1 MQIAYE
7 GLIYEM
13 MPTGGIARYFEELI
27 THLPED
33 CNPHLLIPEA
43 FRVKATHPNLKTH
56 YAKVKPPFHSA
67 FTKKLLA
74 RYWRKSRWGK
84 IEASFAGISADV
96 RHWTYY
102 CGLCQRPIPRSQ
114 IPNVITVYD
123 FIAEHHPEIDP
134 RGKHRQWLQQA
145 TTVADHVICISE
157 TTHNELCNRYPSAA
171 EKTSIIP
178 LGNSFKEIESAELP
192 EQLRNQDYLLFV
204 GRRNEYKNFSVL
216 WKAWKTVKTLYPG
229 LLLAAAGPPVSD
241 RECQTLAISRDE
253 SGFVPLGPVSDGT
266 LKTLYAKSKAFV
278 FPSRM
283 EGFGLPALEAM
294 ESGSIVLASDCAA
307 LKEVCGDAAR
317 YFHPDDETRLAE
329 LIDWVMNLPVT
340 ERLTAMQL
348 GKRRASSFSWEQVA
362 KKTTQVYQTVI
373 ANHSGTA

>member
-1 MQIAYE
+1 MTIAPV
-7 GLIYEM
+7 LANCSSS
-13 MPTGGIARYFEELI
+13 T
-27 THLPED
+27 
-33 CNPHLLIPEA
+33 
-43 FRVKATHPNLKTH
+43 
-56 YAKVKPPFHSA
+56 SA
-67 FTKKLLA
+67 SRRSPALA
-74 RYWRKSRWGK
+74 RGASPFMSGWSACWPLK
-84 IEASFAGISADV
+84 IHLWSASPPS
-96 RHWTYY
+96 
-102 CGLCQRPIPRSQ
+102 
-114 IPNVITVYD
+114 PN
-123 FIAEHHPEIDP
+123 
-134 RGKHRQWLQQA
+134 GWL
-145 TTVADHVICISE
+145 
-157 TTHNELCNRYPSAA
+157 
-171 EKTSIIP
+171 
-178 LGNSFKEIESAELP
+178 
-192 EQLRNQDYLLFV
+192 
-204 GRRNEYKNFSVL
+204 
-216 WKAWKTVKTLYPG
+216 
-229 LLLAAAGPPVSD
+229 
-241 RECQTLAISRDE
+241 
-253 SGFVPLGPVSDGT
+253 FVPLGPVSDGT